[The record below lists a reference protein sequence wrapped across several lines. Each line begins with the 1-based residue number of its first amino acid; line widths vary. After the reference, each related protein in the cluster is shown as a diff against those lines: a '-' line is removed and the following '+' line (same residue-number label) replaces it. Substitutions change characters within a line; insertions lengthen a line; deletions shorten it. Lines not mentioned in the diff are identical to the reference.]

1 MAKISIIGAG
11 HVGASFGYS
20 LALSGLATELLLVD
34 KDARRAEGEAL
45 DIAHAMAFGRPAPI
59 RAGAIADVA
68 GSAITVIAAGANQ
81 HPGESRLDLLGRN
94 AGIVE
99 RVAAEVAAINPAGL
113 IVVATNPV
121 DVLARI
127 AHEASGLPP
136 GHVIGSGTLLD
147 TARLR
152 HLLGQHLGLDPRDV
166 QAQVLGEHG
175 DSSVVAWSSASVGGV
190 PLAAAAAAR
199 GVAFDA
205 GVRRGIE
212 AATRNAAYAI
222 VEGKGSTYYAIAAG
236 LVRLVEAVL
245 RDEKVVLTVSAPGGS
260 ALRRPDAERAGV
272 ERVWLGLPAVIGA
285 TGLLQTLPL
294 GLDDGEASA
303 LLASAQVLGGAYD
316 RLRAGG

>member
-11 HVGASFGYS
+11 HVGATFAYS
-20 LALSGLATELLLVD
+20 LSLRGLATELLLVD

-59 RAGAIADVA
+59 RAGPITETA
-68 GSAITVIAAGANQ
+68 GSAITIITAGANQ
-81 HPGESRLDLLGRN
+81 HPGETRLDLLERN

-99 RVAAEVAAINPAGL
+99 GIAAEVAAINPDGL
-113 IVVATNPV
+113 IIVATNPV
-121 DVLARI
+121 DVLTRL

-136 GHVIGSGTLLD
+136 SRVIGSGTILD

-152 HLLGQHLGLDPRDV
+152 HLLGQHLRIDPRDV

-190 PLAAAAAAR
+190 PLAEAAAAC
-199 GVAFDA
+199 GVALDA
-205 GVRRGIE
+205 GVRGEIE

-245 RDEKVVLTVSAPGGS
+245 RDERPVLTVSAPGGP
-260 ALRRPDAERAGV
+260 ALRHLGAET
-272 ERVWLGLPAVIGA
+272 VWLGLPAVVGA
-285 TGLLQTLPL
+285 AGLLQTLPI
-294 GLDDGEASA
+294 GLDDAEAAALMQSA
-303 LLASAQVLGGAYD
+303 RLLGDAYD
-316 RLRAGG
+316 RVASGR